1 MGRDREKG
9 AENTLYEI
17 LTEIFP
23 NLKKETYIQLQEEQR
38 VSNKMNPNRQTPRYN
53 ISKTAKQRENS
64 KDSKQKKNS
73 HRQGIPQKPIGRFF
87 CRNFVGKKGASW
99 HIQSAGREKPAT

>member
-1 MGRDREKG
+1 MRAAWEISGKTSSVPTFTLGRDREKG

-17 LTEIFP
+17 LTENFP

-64 KDSKQKKNS
+64 KDSKQKK
-73 HRQGIPQKPIGRFF
+73 
-87 CRNFVGKKGASW
+87 KK
-99 HIQSAGREKPAT
+99 QS